1 MVSTVLRYGEWGGG
15 REGSVEA
22 PCRHQGREGNRNP
35 SRRNFSRLHCIK
47 KCYMLQVNY
56 NYLNKLILCK
66 IKIPDVLFLLEG
78 QATGQIS
85 ETETISV
92 QNFEP

>member
-1 MVSTVLRYGEWGGG
+1 MVATVLQYGEWGGG
-15 REGSVEA
+15 REGIIEA
-22 PCRHQGREGNRNP
+22 PRWHRVREGNRNP
-35 SRRNFSRLHCIK
+35 SRRNFSTLHCIK

-78 QATGQIS
+78 QAMGQIY
-85 ETETISV
+85 ETDDFCPSGA
-92 QNFEP
+92 